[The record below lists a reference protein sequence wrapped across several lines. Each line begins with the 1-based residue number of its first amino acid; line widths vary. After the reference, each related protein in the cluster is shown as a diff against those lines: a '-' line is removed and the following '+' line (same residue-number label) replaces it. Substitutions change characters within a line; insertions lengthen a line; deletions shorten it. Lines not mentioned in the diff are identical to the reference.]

1 MARRPNYGA
10 EKRQKEIQK
19 QQKKEEKLEKKRLK
33 KEAAANG
40 EIVEGDDELEGD
52 EEDGA
57 E

>member
-40 EIVEGDDELEGD
+40 ELVEGDDDFEAGD
-52 EEDGA
+52 EASE
-57 E
+57 